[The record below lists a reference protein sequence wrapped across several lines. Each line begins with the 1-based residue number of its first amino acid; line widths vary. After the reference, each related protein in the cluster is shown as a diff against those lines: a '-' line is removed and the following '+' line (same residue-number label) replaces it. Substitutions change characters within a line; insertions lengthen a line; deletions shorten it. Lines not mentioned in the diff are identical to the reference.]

1 MSNWSVHEK
10 RLEVLERRRE
20 LLDLEIETVKATI
33 SILRANDRNA
43 ELPGVSPAP
52 AAVAKK

>member
-20 LLDLEIETVKATI
+20 MLDLEIETVKATI
-33 SILRANDRNA
+33 AILRANDRNA
-43 ELPGVSPAP
+43 VLPGVSPAP

>member
-20 LLDLEIETVKATI
+20 MLDLEIETVKATI
-33 SILRANDRNA
+33 AILRANDRNA